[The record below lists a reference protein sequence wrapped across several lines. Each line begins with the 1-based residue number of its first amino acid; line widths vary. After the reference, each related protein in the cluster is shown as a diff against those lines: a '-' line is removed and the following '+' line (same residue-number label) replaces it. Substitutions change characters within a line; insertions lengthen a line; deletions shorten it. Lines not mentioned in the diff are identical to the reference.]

1 MARDEYEEEIDSD
14 LLKEQLAAELDSA
27 RIDLRRAKY
36 RVSHRLDVKKQTE
49 KFVREHRK
57 ALTIGASSVAGLAL
71 LKFVFGGKKSKKTHE
86 FTKASLIKSASGLVL
101 GLIIKPYLRKWAMDK
116 ASGYISQR
124 FSAASSKKSTE
135 SLRP

>member
-36 RVSHRLDVKKQTE
+36 RVSHRLDVKTQSE
-49 KFVREHRK
+49 RFLREHRK
-57 ALTIGASSVAGLAL
+57 ALTIGASSVAGLVL
-71 LKFVFGGKKSKKTHE
+71 LKFLLGGKKPKKSHE
-86 FTKASLIKSASGLVL
+86 FTKASLVKSASGLVL

-116 ASGYISQR
+116 ASDYISQR
-124 FSAASSKKSTE
+124 FSVASSKKSTE